1 MRTIS
6 LLILLTL
13 LSACAHRPDLLPASK
28 QAAEK
33 IQTECE
39 AIFPQE
45 DRQLLHRIQARL
57 PNNDKETLLGLTQ
70 IHPKTHNLHCV
81 LMTIEGLVLF
91 EADYDDT
98 LSIQR
103 AVPPFD
109 QEGFA
114 EGLLAD
120 IGLIFFKPAAA
131 QMTAGTTALGEK
143 ICRYELSDDQLE
155 EIILLPQNKREIRLY
170 THKRKLYRRVVFQP
184 QSKPLKIAKQIELKA
199 DGFFGYQLNLTL
211 IEEKPLQ

>member
-1 MRTIS
+1 MKTFS
-6 LLILLTL
+6 LLILLTV
-13 LSACAHRPDLLPASK
+13 LSACAHRPDTAPASK
-28 QAAEK
+28 QVAEK

-39 AIFPQE
+39 TIFPQE
-45 DRQLLHRIQARL
+45 NWQLLHRIQTRL
-57 PNNDKETLLGLTQ
+57 PFGKKDTLLGLIQ
-70 IHPKTHNLHCV
+70 IYPKTRKLHCV

-120 IGLIFFKPAAA
+120 ISLIFFKPAAVK
-131 QMTAGTTALGEK
+131 MTAGTTTLGEK
-143 ICRYELSDDQLE
+143 ICRYELSNDQLE
-155 EIILLPQNKREIRLY
+155 EILPLPQNQREIRLY
-170 THKRKLYRRVVFQP
+170 TRKRKLYRRVVFQP
-184 QSKPLKIAKQIELKA
+184 QSKPLKIAKQIELKT

-211 IEEKPLQ
+211 IEAKPL